1 VAQKEGAR
9 LSLESKSD
17 GAATGSPRHAGSQL
31 QGFLVIFGY
40 TVFLRSMDWLTTGLA
55 FMAGLVEA
63 NPLQARLMEMGA
75 MYYFAVQWLGIH
87 VMILLMWTASRR
99 IGLWKTLL
107 FETVVLLYPVI
118 HNAVMIV
125 ASSMMAR

>member
-1 VAQKEGAR
+1 M
-9 LSLESKSD
+9 
-17 GAATGSPRHAGSQL
+17 
-31 QGFLVIFGY
+31 VIFGY

-55 FMAGLVEA
+55 FMAGLGEA

-75 MYYFAVQWLGIH
+75 MYYFAVQWLGIL
-87 VMILLMWTASRR
+87 VMVLLMWTASRR

-107 FETVVLLYPVI
+107 FETVVLLYPII
-118 HNAVMIV
+118 HNAIMIV

>member
-1 VAQKEGAR
+1 MAQREGAR

-17 GAATGSPRHAGSQL
+17 GATTGSQRHSGDGL
-31 QGFLVIFGY
+31 QSFMVIFGY

-55 FMAGLVEA
+55 FMAGLGEA

-75 MYYFAVQWLGIH
+75 MYYFAVQWLGILA
-87 VMILLMWTASRR
+87 ITLLMWTASRR
-99 IGLWKTLL
+99 VGLWKTLL
-107 FETVVLLYPVI
+107 FETVVLLYPII